1 MRADGANALRLD
13 ISWISKFAGMGE
25 NGTRRFEARRYGH
38 VCFEKTNNRARN
50 GRSNAQVDLR
60 NSACIA
66 DARGATHSDMMRPG
80 DAIAPAKPEYEAG
93 TYRRSRDQAGTGAL
107 DKLFERFCEVGEIG
121 DPGRLYEA
129 EL

>member
-1 MRADGANALRLD
+1 
-13 ISWISKFAGMGE
+13 
-25 NGTRRFEARRYGH
+25 
-38 VCFEKTNNRARN
+38 
-50 GRSNAQVDLR
+50 
-60 NSACIA
+60 
-66 DARGATHSDMMRPG
+66 MMRPG

-93 TYRRSRDQAGTGAL
+93 TYRRGRDQAGTGAL